1 MVYLV
6 HHGAALEADVDPQRP
21 LSSEGRAA
29 VLALARE
36 AVIRQVRPAVIWHSG
51 KLRAR
56 QTAEVFWRECN
67 ALADLIAQRGLQPGD
82 PPEWMAD
89 AIAAA
94 AAGVPD
100 TAHAN
105 DIMIV
110 GHMPHLPRLRAYL
123 LREPVPNFPLHGMIA
138 LECEHGTW
146 QERWILSQAS

>member
-1 MVYLV
+1 MLYLV
-6 HHGAALEADVDPQRP
+6 HHGAAVEADIDPQRP
-21 LSSEGRAA
+21 LSAEGRAA

-36 AVIRQVRPAVIWHSG
+36 AAARQVRPAVIWHSG

-56 QTAEVFWRECN
+56 QTAEVLWRECN
-67 ALADLIAQRGLQPGD
+67 ALAALIAQRGLQPAD

-94 AAGVPD
+94 AVDAPD

-110 GHMPHLPRLRAYL
+110 GHMPHLPRLRAHL
-123 LREPVPNFPLHGMIA
+123 LREPVPDFPLHGMVA
-138 LECEHGTW
+138 LERERDTW
-146 QERWILSQAS
+146 KERWILSQAR